1 MSAYVVVQIEVTD
14 LVKYEEYK
22 KAVSPTIEPY
32 GGRYLVRG
40 GNIETLEGD
49 WDPGRFVILE
59 FPNSEK
65 ARAWWSSEEYRIP
78 KSIRHK
84 AARSSLIVA
93 EGLV

>member
-14 LVKYEEYK
+14 PNKYEDYK
-22 KAVSPTIEPY
+22 RLVSPTIESY

-40 GNIETLEGD
+40 GTTDSLEGD
-49 WDPGRFVILE
+49 WDPGRLVILE

-78 KSIRHK
+78 KLIRQS

-93 EGLV
+93 EGL